1 MSTEAVVLL
10 VITGVFD
17 AALVGL
23 TLGMR
28 FTNLIDCCSPF
39 GTDTPERQ
47 RKIGRERA
55 RRGILRAMYV
65 WLFGAAVMTA
75 SVFIEGYTSVIYC
88 VGFAVI
94 MISAA
99 VFLVWYYKNTR
110 IKK

>member
-1 MSTEAVVLL
+1 
-10 VITGVFD
+10 
-17 AALVGL
+17 
-23 TLGMR
+23 
-28 FTNLIDCCSPF
+28 
-39 GTDTPERQ
+39 
-47 RKIGRERA
+47 
-55 RRGILRAMYV
+55 
-65 WLFGAAVMTA
+65 MTA